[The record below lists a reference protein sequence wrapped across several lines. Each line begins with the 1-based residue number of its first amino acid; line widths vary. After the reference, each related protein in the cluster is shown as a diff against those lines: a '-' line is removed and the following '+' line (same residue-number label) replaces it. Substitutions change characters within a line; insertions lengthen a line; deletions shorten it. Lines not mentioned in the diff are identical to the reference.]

1 VTETRGGENKMKKI
15 IVLTMMLVFLWTG
28 ASFAENWIIYYD
40 GGSLQSYFDAGRVYK
55 SGNGFDYWIR
65 DTFTPEF
72 LGNKYLVQ
80 HHQVELRNNQWWI
93 RILETW
99 YIDTQGKEND
109 RSSQPLAWEPMK
121 WADKP
126 HGKALLDGLR
136 KYGR

>member
-1 VTETRGGENKMKKI
+1 MKKV
-15 IVLTMMLVFLWTG
+15 IVLTMMIVFLWTG
-28 ASFAENWIIYYD
+28 VSFAENLIIYYD
-40 GGSLQSYFDAGRVYK
+40 GGSLQSYFDADRVYK

-65 DTFTPEF
+65 DTFNPEF

-80 HHQVELRNNQWWI
+80 HLQVELRNNEWWI

-99 YIDTQGKEND
+99 YIDSQGKEDD

-121 WADKP
+121 WSNEP

>member
-1 VTETRGGENKMKKI
+1 MKKV
-15 IVLTMMLVFLWTG
+15 IVLTMAIVFLWTG
-28 ASFAENWIIYYD
+28 ISFAENWIMYFNGD
-40 GGSLQSYFDAGRVYK
+40 SLQSYFDADRVYK

-65 DTFTPEF
+65 DTFNPEF

-109 RSSQPLAWEPMK
+109 RSSQPLAWEQMK
-121 WADKP
+121 WSNKP
-126 HGKALLDGLR
+126 HGVALLDGLR

>member
-1 VTETRGGENKMKKI
+1 MKKV
-15 IVLTMMLVFLWTG
+15 IVLAMALVFLWTG
-28 ASFAENWIIYYD
+28 VSFAENWIMYFNGD
-40 GGSLQSYFDAGRVYK
+40 SLQSYFDADRVYK

-65 DTFTPEF
+65 DTFNPEF

-109 RSSQPLAWEPMK
+109 RSSQPLAWEQMK
-121 WADKP
+121 WSNNP
-126 HGKALLDGLR
+126 HGVALLDGLR